1 MGISIGPSCGVLVL
15 PALGTLLYGVIR
27 RRRARLADNAEG
39 PVMWRVS
46 RNEGSPSELQAN
58 EPASEMYAPVRQL
71 APVELPA
78 GEPEITEISN
88 VRGDRYA

>member
-1 MGISIGPSCGVLVL
+1 VGISIGPSCGVLVL

-46 RNEGSPSELQAN
+46 RNE
-58 EPASEMYAPVRQL
+58 PATEMYAPVRQL